1 MPSQKHRTARI
12 SAVGSYLPEKLLTNS
27 DLEQMMETSD
37 EWIRSRT
44 GIIERHIVADGEASS
59 DMATRAAQQILAS
72 RGLDPAEIDCIIV
85 ATVTPDMLFPATAC
99 LVQRNLGA
107 SRAWGFDLMAACSGF
122 LYALDTG
129 ARLVESGKYRYILV
143 IGVDA
148 MSTIMDYQDRT
159 TSILFGDGAGAVLL
173 EPCEDG
179 SEGVIDSILRCDGS
193 GGEFLY
199 MKAGGSLHP
208 ASAETVANREHFLR
222 QDGRAVFKPAVK
234 YMADVSSEVA
244 QRNGLSGPDIKLF
257 IPHQAN
263 KRIVDACAQR
273 MGLTKEQVLM
283 NIEHYGNTT
292 AATIPL
298 GIADAVRDGRLAPG
312 DNVIISAFG
321 AGFTWGSM
329 YIKWSEVY

>member
-44 GIIERHIVADGEASS
+44 GVIERHIVADGEASS
-59 DMATRAAQQILAS
+59 DMATRAAQQVMAN

-107 SRAWGFDLMAACSGF
+107 GHAWGFDLAAACSGF

-179 SEGVIDSILRCDGS
+179 SEGVIDSVLRCDGS
-193 GGEFLY
+193 GGKFLY

-222 QDGRAVFKPAVK
+222 QDGRTVFKQAVK
-234 YMADVSSEVA
+234 WMAEVSSEVA
-244 QRNGLSGPDIKLF
+244 QRNRLSGPDIKLF

-273 MGLTKEQVLM
+273 LGLTDEQVLM
-283 NIEHYGNTT
+283 NIDRYGNTT

-298 GIADAVRDGRLAPG
+298 GMADAVRDGKLAPG

-329 YIKWSEVY
+329 YIKWGQVH

>member
-27 DLEQMMETSD
+27 DLERMMETSD

-44 GIIERHIVADGEASS
+44 GIIERHIVAEGETSS
-59 DMATRAAQQILAS
+59 DMATRAAQEIMTK
-72 RGLDPAEIDCIIV
+72 RGLDPAQIDCIIV

-99 LVQRNLGA
+99 LVQNNLGA

-122 LYALDTG
+122 LYALDIG
-129 ARLVESGKYRYILV
+129 ARMVESGQYQCILV

-148 MSTIMDYQDRT
+148 MSTIMDYEDRT

-179 SEGVIDSILRCDGS
+179 SEGVMDSVLRCDGA

-199 MKAGGSLHP
+199 MRGGGSLHP

-222 QDGRAVFKPAVK
+222 QDGRVVYKQAIKW
-234 YMADVSSEVA
+234 MADVSAEVA
-244 QRNGLSGPDIKLF
+244 QRNGLSGSDIKLF

-273 MGLTKEQVLM
+273 LGLTDEQVLI

-292 AATIPL
+292 AGTIPL
-298 GIADAVRDGRLAPG
+298 GMADAVRDGRIGPG
-312 DNVIISAFG
+312 DNMIIAAFG
-321 AGFTWGSM
+321 AGFTWGGM
-329 YIKWSEVY
+329 YIKWGQVY

>member
-59 DMATRAAQQILAS
+59 DMATRAAQEIMAK

-107 SRAWGFDLMAACSGF
+107 GRAWGFDLSAACSGF

-129 ARLVESGKYRYILV
+129 ARLVESGKYQCILV

-193 GGEFLY
+193 GGQFLY

-283 NIEHYGNTT
+283 NIDHYGNTT

-298 GIADAVRDGRLAPG
+298 GIADAVRDGKLAPG
-312 DNVIISAFG
+312 DNVIIAAFG
-321 AGFTWGSM
+321 AGFTWGGM
-329 YIKWSEVY
+329 YIKWSQVH

>member
-27 DLEQMMETSD
+27 DLEQIMETSD

-59 DMATRAAQQILAS
+59 AMATRAVQEILAK
-72 RGLDPAEIDCIIV
+72 RDLDPAEIDCIIV
-85 ATVTPDMLFPATAC
+85 ATVTPDMIFPATAC
-99 LVQRNLGA
+99 LVQNNIGA
-107 SRAWGFDLMAACSGF
+107 TRAWGFDLSAACSGF

-129 ARLVESGKYRYILV
+129 ARLVESGQYQYVLV
-143 IGVDA
+143 IGVDT
-148 MSTIMDYQDRT
+148 MSAIMDYEDRT
-159 TSILFGDGAGAVLL
+159 TAILFGDGAGAVLL

-193 GGEFLY
+193 GSEFLY
-199 MKAGGSLHP
+199 IKAGGSLHP

-222 QDGRAVFKPAVK
+222 QDGRAVFKQAVK
-234 YMADVSSEVA
+234 WMADVSSEVA
-244 QRNGLSGPDIKLF
+244 QRNGLSGQDIKLF

-273 MGLTKEQVLM
+273 MGLSEEQLLV
-283 NIEHYGNTT
+283 NIDRYGNTT

-298 GIADAVRDGRLAPG
+298 GMADAVRDGKLAPG
-312 DNVIISAFG
+312 DNVIIAAFG
-321 AGFTWGSM
+321 AGFTWGGM
-329 YIKWSEVY
+329 YIKWSQVY

>member
-1 MPSQKHRTARI
+1 MPSKNRRTARI
-12 SAVGSYLPEKLLTNS
+12 SAVGSYLPEKLLTNA

-44 GIIERHIVADGEASS
+44 GIIERHIVAEGETSS
-59 DMATRAAQQILAS
+59 DMATQAAKQIMAN
-72 RGLDPAEIDCIIV
+72 RDLDPDEIDCIIV

-107 SRAWGFDLMAACSGF
+107 GRAWGFDLMAACSGF
-122 LYALDTG
+122 LYALDIG
-129 ARLVESGKYRYILV
+129 ARMVESGQYKYILI

-148 MSTIMDYQDRT
+148 MSTIMDYEDRT

-179 SEGVIDSILRCDGS
+179 SEGVIDSVMRSDGS
-193 GGEFLY
+193 GGQYLY

-222 QDGRAVFKPAVK
+222 QDGRVVYKQAIKW
-234 YMADVSSEVA
+234 MADVSSEVA
-244 QRNGLSGPDIKLF
+244 KRNGLSGQDIKLF

-263 KRIVDACAQR
+263 KRIVDACAKR
-273 MGLTKEQVLM
+273 LGLTEEQVLV
-283 NIEHYGNTT
+283 NIDRYGNTT

-298 GIADAVRDGRLAPG
+298 GMADAVRDGRLVQG
-312 DNVIISAFG
+312 DKVIIAAFG
-321 AGFTWGSM
+321 AGFTWGAM
-329 YIKWSEVY
+329 YIKWSQVH